1 MRSEIL
7 PPHPLPLAY
16 PPTFFPLTYPKPA
29 NGSALVMLSWAALA
43 VYPPAP
49 NASAAAAKATRDDEL
64 SFACVLLALCLF
76 LRWIGPAP
84 QPLKQKRR

>member
-1 MRSEIL
+1 
-7 PPHPLPLAY
+7 
-16 PPTFFPLTYPKPA
+16 
-29 NGSALVMLSWAALA
+29 MLSWAALA

-64 SFACVLLALCLF
+64 SFACVLLGLCLF